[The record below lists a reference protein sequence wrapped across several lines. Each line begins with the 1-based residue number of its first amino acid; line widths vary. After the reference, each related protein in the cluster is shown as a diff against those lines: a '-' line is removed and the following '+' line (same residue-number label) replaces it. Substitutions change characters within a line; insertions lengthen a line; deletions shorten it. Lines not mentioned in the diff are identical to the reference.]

1 MQFLMHKC
9 FLMAGLCLPLFC
21 GANDGVVMRH
31 GGTELRQSDIV
42 RAVKSFVP
50 PEQVGM
56 LFADEKKLRD
66 TIARVFVQRK
76 LAEEAQSRVLSSEE
90 KGQVEDARLR
100 ALSQLQIEYLL
111 AKRPEPNFEA
121 AAKEAYLAKKESY
134 ATSPRVHVEHILVS
148 TKVRSEEEALS
159 RAEMV
164 RGAVLKGDRAFAD
177 LAKEYSDDPSASRN
191 GGDLDFFPRGAMVK
205 PFEDMAFSM
214 TRKGQVSEPVKTDFG
229 FHVIRFIDSE
239 PAGYTPF
246 DQVKDKL
253 IKEEKAKFRTKVLGE
268 EFERVSKVTD
278 VFVDQEAIKAMVVPM
293 DKLPRR

>member
-1 MQFLMHKC
+1 MQFLMHR
-9 FLMAGLCLPLFC
+9 FLLMAGLCLPVFC
-21 GANDGVVMRH
+21 SADDNVVMRH

-42 RAVKSFVP
+42 RAVKGFVP

-56 LFADEKKLRD
+56 LFADERKLRD

-76 LAEEAQSRVLSSEE
+76 LAEEAQSRALSSDE

-111 AKRPEPNFEA
+111 AKRPEPDFEA
-121 AAKEAYLAKKESY
+121 AAKEAYFAKKESY

-148 TKVRSEEEALS
+148 AKDRSEEEALS
-159 RAEMV
+159 RAQMV
-164 RGAVLKGDRAFAD
+164 REAVLKGDRAFAE

-191 GGDLDFFPRGAMVK
+191 GGDLGFFPRGAMVK
-205 PFEDMAFSM
+205 PFEEMAFSM
-214 TRKGQVSEPVKTDFG
+214 TKKGQVSEPVKTDFG
-229 FHVIRFIDSE
+229 FHVIRFVDSE
-239 PAGYTPF
+239 PAGYAPF
-246 DQVKDKL
+246 DQVKEKL

-268 EFERVSKVTD
+268 EFDRVSKVTD
-278 VFVDQEAIKAMVVPM
+278 VFVDQDAIKAMVVPM